1 MAEAPSVGS
10 RVKLRLETLSGDTVV
25 EGVILPPAVEQH
37 VTVKLSN
44 GYNLSHPL
52 NQTHVIES
60 VAKEASTSS
69 QSPQPAHNPNLP
81 SVRIIHTGG
90 TIASKV
96 DYVTGAVT
104 AQFEPS
110 ELVHHVPELQ
120 QIANIDAHKIGNMFS
135 EDIRPI
141 HWNQIIDATEKA
153 FQQGCD
159 GVVVTHGTDTLHIS
173 SSAVAFA
180 WCGEGNKTPGRIAFV
195 GSQRSSDRASSDAA
209 QNLIAAVTWAAQGPT
224 PNGNLSDCV
233 VVAMH
238 RTSDDGACSIHAA
251 TGVRKLHSSRRDA
264 FRPVNT
270 QPLATITIDESTI
283 EIHLSEHYENNRTQH
298 PERGITTTAS
308 RFDTDLSIRQFMSGP
323 WLLSTEID
331 EAVESKADALVLHG
345 TGLGHVPIENPNEDA
360 PQNLELRSSLQ
371 KAIDNKIP
379 ILIVNQCIHGP
390 VDMNV
395 YSKGRI
401 QQEMGILG
409 HGITTSPEA
418 AIVKLHYALST
429 NKDVDKILT
438 SNLFG
443 EEVNQIRD

>member
-1 MAEAPSVGS
+1 
-10 RVKLRLETLSGDTVV
+10 
-25 EGVILPPAVEQH
+25 
-37 VTVKLSN
+37 
-44 GYNLSHPL
+44 
-52 NQTHVIES
+52 
-60 VAKEASTSS
+60 
-69 QSPQPAHNPNLP
+69 
-81 SVRIIHTGG
+81 
-90 TIASKV
+90 
-96 DYVTGAVT
+96 
-104 AQFEPS
+104 
-110 ELVHHVPELQ
+110 
-120 QIANIDAHKIGNMFS
+120 
-135 EDIRPI
+135 
-141 HWNQIIDATEKA
+141 
-153 FQQGCD
+153 
-159 GVVVTHGTDTLHIS
+159 
-173 SSAVAFA
+173 
-180 WCGEGNKTPGRIAFV
+180 
-195 GSQRSSDRASSDAA
+195 
-209 QNLIAAVTWAAQGPT
+209 
-224 PNGNLSDCV
+224 
-233 VVAMH
+233 MH

-270 QPLATITIDESTI
+270 QPLATVSIDESTI

-298 PERGITTTAS
+298 SEREISTTAS
-308 RFDTDLSIRQFMSGP
+308 RFNTDLSIRQFMSGP
-323 WLLSTEID
+323 WLLSAEIN

-371 KAIDNKIP
+371 NAINNNIP
-379 ILIVNQCIHGP
+379 VLIVNQCIHGP

-429 NKDVDKILT
+429 NKNVNEILT